1 MQNSEYLA
9 LPIVCQRI
17 CSDVLWHFTTVQA
30 EPETARS
37 RLCLWSSRHICFH
50 VHVTTSTW
58 RVLLFSFL
66 GLFGLLYP
74 LSACIPAETQSHV
87 QASTWESGLVRP
99 KQAPWSQLTLVP
111 AVSVKRTTLP
121 TQCVLSGSLRF
132 PAPLMLNSPQGF
144 CLSELVLRSLC
155 PSLSYLSNPLYA
167 PHSSGVTAN
176 PRTCWEGALFC
187 LV

>member
-17 CSDVLWHFTTVQA
+17 CSDVLWHFTTVQS

-37 RLCLWSSRHICFH
+37 RLWSSRHACFH
-50 VHVTTSTW
+50 LHVTTSTW

-99 KQAPWSQLTLVP
+99 NQPPWSQLTLVP
-111 AVSVKRTTLP
+111 AVPQSLWRGQPSPHNVCCQEAWGSQHLLYWTLHKASVCQSWSWGVSVLP
-121 TQCVLSGSLRF
+121 CPIFQVLYMRPIAAGLQLIPGHAGKAHCS
-132 PAPLMLNSPQGF
+132 A
-144 CLSELVLRSLC
+144 
-155 PSLSYLSNPLYA
+155 
-167 PHSSGVTAN
+167 
-176 PRTCWEGALFC
+176 
-187 LV
+187 